1 MFIEPGVKPETDM
14 SIYSKLVD
22 EMENSGVEDKELLAK
37 NLWHLLLTNRINMI
51 ANMPSNTKLGNGM
64 DMDNQEGVANHKDTT
79 PIVQGPLK
87 NDEEQVNLA
96 AIAKNHE
103 RIRSV

>member
-1 MFIEPGVKPETDM
+1 
-14 SIYSKLVD
+14 
-22 EMENSGVEDKELLAK
+22 
-37 NLWHLLLTNRINMI
+37 MI

-64 DMDNQEGVANHKDTT
+64 DMDNQEDVANHKDTT
-79 PIVQGPLK
+79 PIVQGPLMK
-87 NDEEQVNLA
+87 VEEQAQPSQVSLA